1 MSSCSRPSLVVR
13 FESLLCSAL
22 EWLLGATFMLIFA
35 LVVLLVV
42 LRYVFNTTIV
52 GGNEVAVQLFIYT
65 TALGAAVEIARG
77 KHIIVD
83 FFVNYLPVRMR
94 YWLDVFNLLL
104 VGVLQGF
111 LLKFSIEWV
120 SAVGG
125 NEHPVTHFAEGLVQ
139 VAMPIGCALSLL
151 FCVTRV
157 IIKLADRP
165 AAME

>member
-1 MSSCSRPSLVVR
+1 MSHSSRPSLAVR
-13 FESLLCSAL
+13 FESLLCRAL
-22 EWLLGATFMLIFA
+22 ESLLGATFVLIFV

-83 FFVNYLPVRMR
+83 FFVNYLPVRLR
-94 YWLDVFNLLL
+94 YWLDLFNLLL
-104 VGVLQGF
+104 VGVLHAY
-111 LLKFSIEWV
+111 LLKYSIDWV

-125 NEHPVTHFAEGLVQ
+125 NEHPVTHFTEGLVQ
-139 VAMPIGCALSLL
+139 VAMPIGCGLSLL
-151 FCVTRV
+151 FCLTRI
-157 IIKLADRP
+157 IIKLADKP

>member
-1 MSSCSRPSLVVR
+1 MI
-13 FESLLCSAL
+13 
-22 EWLLGATFMLIFA
+22 IFA

-83 FFVNYLPVRMR
+83 FFINYLPTGMR
-94 YWLDVFNLLL
+94 YWLDVFNLAL
-104 VGVLQGF
+104 VAVMYAF
-111 LLKFSIEWV
+111 LFKYSIDWV

-125 NEHPVTHFAEGLVQ
+125 DEHPVTHIAEGVVQ
-139 VAMPIGCALSLL
+139 VAMPIGCALSVL
-151 FCVTRV
+151 FCITRIAV
-157 IIKLADRP
+157 KLADKPVAVERG
-165 AAME
+165 